1 MRRYAR
7 FLGQMRFTLFL
18 CRIPDKGGVVGT
30 NNEFRR
36 SFRPRGKFM
45 AD

>member
-7 FLGQMRFTLFL
+7 FLGQVRFTLFL
-18 CRIPDKGGVVGT
+18 YPDKGGVMGT
-30 NNEFRR
+30 NNKFRR
-36 SFRPRGKFM
+36 SFRAGGKVM